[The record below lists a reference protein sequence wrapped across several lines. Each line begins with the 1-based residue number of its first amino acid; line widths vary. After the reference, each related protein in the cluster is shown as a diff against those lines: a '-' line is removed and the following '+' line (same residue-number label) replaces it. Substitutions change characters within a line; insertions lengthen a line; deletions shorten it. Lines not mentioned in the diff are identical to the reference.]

1 MEWWF
6 WVIIVGV
13 VLAAVLAFFEWRSR
27 NKPLGRGIE
36 GVHGGIH
43 ENERMWFGKDPFGT
57 DGSTGKP
64 RDY

>member
-1 MEWWF
+1 MEWWV

-27 NKPLGRGIE
+27 NKALGRGIE

-43 ENERMWFGKDPFGT
+43 EDGRTWFGKADPFGT
-57 DGSTGKP
+57 DGSVGKP
-64 RDY
+64 RD